1 MESNY
6 FNYRY
11 GQVGGM
17 RRFERMVRFMTDK
30 ESQELLATLIERSL
44 GLASEVHDIDLAVR
58 KLLAEK
64 EIEALKSS
72 TQRQRDGVV
81 RRGIRVQRGLD

>member
-1 MESNY
+1 
-6 FNYRY
+6 
-11 GQVGGM
+11 
-17 RRFERMVRFMTDK
+17 MVRFMTEK

-44 GLASEVHDIDLAVR
+44 GLASEVHDMDLAVR
-58 KLLAEK
+58 RLLAEK
-64 EIEALKSS
+64 EIEALKTS